1 MPCNECVCRR
11 PVGRRSARV
20 APAEPQHQAAG
31 RYHPKP
37 AGGEF
42 AVEAARPAQVQIVV
56 ELVDP
61 GPQGKGAG
69 RSVLLQIAAHLTCV
83 RVHEHGQR
91 VSGADPRHPAQQ
103 HPCRRPLLRWGPNRA
118 DLALGVGLAGRVHL
132 LRHRQFAGARGDPQL
147 IGVQD
152 LLGLVRTRV
161 QQPRRGRDEQER
173 GDEQARVEVCETR
186 PAGVE
191 ASYVSEPTRTSRVV
205 QQAARRSP
213 RGPRRGPCRG
223 RRALRR
229 SPETKAP
236 S

>member
-31 RYHPKP
+31 RYHPEP

-69 RSVLLQIAAHLTCV
+69 RSVLLQIAARLTCV

-132 LRHRQFAGARGDPQL
+132 LRHRQFAGARGGPAAHR
-147 IGVQD
+147 
-152 LLGLVRTRV
+152 RTGPSRPGTNPRTAAPSW
-161 QQPRRGRDEQER
+161 PRRAGTGRR
-173 GDEQARVEVCETR
+173 A
-186 PAGVE
+186 
-191 ASYVSEPTRTSRVV
+191 
-205 QQAARRSP
+205 
-213 RGPRRGPCRG
+213 GPRRSVRDAPRGGGGVIRLRADAYVESGPAGSAAITSRPSA
-223 RRALRR
+223 RSLSRA
-229 SPETKAP
+229 
-236 S
+236 